1 MLIRAPMKWFPDDRG
16 AVALVAAI
24 GMTMI
29 MALAALAVDAGVLYA
44 TKRQLQAATDMAA
57 LSATYA
63 FSEGSSATTL
73 ANSYIAKNITGAPQ
87 VTVTTG
93 IYCPN
98 ASLATG
104 ARFTANGVS
113 CADNADLNAS
123 NAVEVSAS
131 ISSPL
136 YFGGAIL
143 PNMTSETIHA
153 SATAAQINEAG
164 FYAGSGLLSVAT
176 MNNAILNALLPGSTI
191 SLASYQGLVNTNV
204 NALSFLNALA
214 TNLNLTAGTFNGVL
228 NSTVTIQQVLQAET
242 TALNTSGSIVGTSA
256 DLSQAL
262 SELAQLQASIAGS
275 PSIQLSNLFNL
286 GVWQNVPVGS
296 TNSATTLNA
305 GLNVYQLATLA
316 AQLAN
321 GTNAVAIPNTSLGI
335 PGVATVSTAST
346 VIEPPQ
352 GPAFI
357 FSPVGVTVHTAQVR
371 LQLNLQLLSALSLG
385 GALGTAPVNLP
396 IYVEIGSGN
405 ATLSAISCGYNP
417 ATDATVAI
425 DAQSGAAQAY
435 VGAVTS
441 SVMSNFSNTVTV
453 QPATLVNI
461 ANVVQ
466 VTGSAE
472 VSVAS
477 GAATP
482 LTFNQTQIA
491 ALTAQTVTSTGML
504 SNLLQTLGNTLV
516 LNGTLLGAKLSGNS
530 TLLTSLTTLLKPA
543 FAGLDTLVDELL
555 AALGIKIGYM
565 DVTTSGV
572 RCGVPTLVN

>member
-1 MLIRAPMKWFPDDRG
+1 MPECAPIKWSKDDHG
-16 AVALVAAI
+16 AVALIAAL

-63 FSEGSSATTL
+63 FSEGSSAATL
-73 ANSYIAKNITGAPQ
+73 ASSYIAKNITGTPA

-93 IYCPN
+93 IYCPDS
-98 ASLATG
+98 SLAAG
-104 ARFTANGVS
+104 ARFIANGVS
-113 CADNADLNAS
+113 CADNSDLNTA
-123 NAVEVSAS
+123 NAVQVSAS
-131 ISSPL
+131 IASPL
-136 YFGGAIL
+136 YFGAAL
-143 PNMTSETIHA
+143 SNVASETVHA

-164 FYAGSGLLSVAT
+164 FYVGSGLLSVAT

-191 SLASYQGLVNTNV
+191 SLGSYQGLVNTNV

-214 TNLNLTAGTFNGVL
+214 TNLNLTAGTFDSVL
-228 NSTVTIQQVLQAET
+228 NSTVTVQQVLQAEI
-242 TALNTSGSIVGTSA
+242 TALNKSGSIVGTSA
-256 DLSQAL
+256 YLSQAL
-262 SELAQLQASIAGS
+262 SELAQLQTSIAGS
-275 PSIQLSNLFNL
+275 PSVQLSNLFNL

-296 TNSATTLNA
+296 TNAATALNA
-305 GLNVYQLATLA
+305 GLNIYQLASLT
-316 AQLAN
+316 AQVSN
-321 GTNAVAIPNTSLGI
+321 GANAVSIPGASLGI
-335 PGVATVSTAST
+335 SGVATVSAAST

-385 GALGTAPVNLP
+385 GLLGTAPVSLP
-396 IYVEIGSGN
+396 IYVELGSGN

-417 ATDATVAI
+417 ATDATVTI

-435 VGAVTS
+435 VGTVTS
-441 SVMSNFSNTVTV
+441 SVMSNFSNPVTV

-461 ANVVQ
+461 ANIVQ

-472 VSVAS
+472 VSVGS
-477 GAATP
+477 AAETP
-482 LTFNQTQIA
+482 LTFNQTEIA
-491 ALTAQTVTSTGML
+491 ALTAQTVTGTGML

-516 LNGTLLGAKLSGNS
+516 LNGTLLGVNLSGTS
-530 TLLTSLTTLLKPA
+530 TLLTSLKSLLTPA
-543 FAGLDTLVDELL
+543 FAGLDPLVDELL

-565 DVTTSGV
+565 DVTATGV